1 MTTSAPEIVL
11 RPTGEIDVVRRAPA
25 RERWSWSLYDFANTI
40 FSMNIV
46 TLYFSVWIARDLAA
60 GTGPYAIA
68 SSISSVLVAVSIPV
82 FGLISDQRRRRK
94 PWVVGLTL
102 VCVAATAML
111 GVVGGHATAHDGS
124 LLLILA
130 IFVAANYAYQGALP
144 FYNAMMT
151 ELVPAG
157 EQGRLSGYGTA
168 IGYVGSIVGMLLIV
182 PFVAGATP
190 LGPVGPRVMGLLH
203 RIPFTAGGGRAATFV
218 PTALAFLIFSLP
230 LFLWC
235 RDHIPVP
242 KAERTKLALV
252 APFRELVRSVSDSRR
267 HPGLLRFILTSYFY
281 QDAIG
286 TVISFMAI
294 YAVTVMKFPDGTETT
309 LFIVLTVPSIIGAAI
324 IGRLSDRYGPKR
336 TLMGVLLGWS
346 VLLLAMVVIRGHTAF
361 WVLGGALGLL
371 FGGIW
376 TVERPMLL
384 TLVPDADAGRY
395 FGLLVLSARAAS
407 IVGPLIWAL
416 IVDVVFGGGHQDL
429 SFRVAMGVLA
439 VFMALAAWLL
449 VGVPDRH
456 AERLAARA
464 A

>member
-1 MTTSAPEIVL
+1 MSHPRPEIVV
-11 RPTGEIDVVRRAPA
+11 RPGGRIDVLRAAPT

-46 TLYFSVWIARDLAA
+46 TLYFSVWIANDLGA
-60 GTGPYAIA
+60 GTAPYALA
-68 SSISSVLVAVSIPV
+68 SSVSSVLVAISIPV
-82 FGLISDQRRRRK
+82 LGLVSDTRRQRK
-94 PWVVGLTL
+94 PWVVGFTL
-102 VCVAATAML
+102 LCILATAML
-111 GVVGGHATAHDGS
+111 AVVGRQGG
-124 LLLILA
+124 LLPLLA
-130 IFVAANYAYQGALP
+130 FFVVANYAYQGALP

-151 ELVPAG
+151 ELVPAA

-182 PFVAGATP
+182 PFVAGRTP
-190 LGPVGPRVMGLLH
+190 FGPVAPSVMAVLH

-218 PTALAFLIFSLP
+218 PTALAFLLFSLP
-230 LFLWC
+230 LFIWC
-235 RDHIPVP
+235 RDHIPVAREQWRRLSL
-242 KAERTKLALV
+242 AE
-252 APFRELVRSVSDSRR
+252 PFRELARSVADSRR

-294 YAVTVMKFPDGTETT
+294 YAVTVMKFPDGSETT

-336 TLMGVLLGWS
+336 TLMGVLIGWAI
-346 VLLLAMVVIRGHTAF
+346 LLTALVTIRSHAAF
-361 WVLGGALGLL
+361 WALGGMLGLL
-371 FGGIW
+371 FGGVW

-384 TLVPDADAGRY
+384 TLVPDVEAGRY
-395 FGLLVLSARAAS
+395 FGLLVLSARAAA

-416 IVDVVFGGGHQDL
+416 IVSVIFHDRGPEV

-439 VFMALAAWLL
+439 LFMLAAAWLL
-449 VGVPDRH
+449 AGVPDRH
-456 AERLAARA
+456 RERLAAA
-464 A
+464 G